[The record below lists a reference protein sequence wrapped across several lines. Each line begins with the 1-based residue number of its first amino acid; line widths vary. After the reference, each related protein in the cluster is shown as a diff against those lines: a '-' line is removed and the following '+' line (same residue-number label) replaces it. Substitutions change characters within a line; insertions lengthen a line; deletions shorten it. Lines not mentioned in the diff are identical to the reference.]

1 MAGTGRMM
9 AVPAERLTDR
19 VAIGVLVSLVPVSLL
34 DEVLRI
40 SGCADRRRRALPARL
55 VIYYVLALCLLADHN
70 YDQVMR
76 ILLDGLSWRSRGSRS
91 WERAPSASAI
101 SRARA
106 RLGSDPLRVLF
117 ERMAGPLGEPDAP
130 VARYRGLR
138 LLSLDGTALDVPESE
153 ENSAF
158 GYPGDA
164 ARFPQVRVFAVA
176 EEGGHAL
183 VDATFGSSAVAER
196 VLAGRL
202 LRCLRPGTLLAAP
215 ARAWSPDLVRR
226 AARTGADLILELPGP
241 PAASGPAGLSGLS
254 GPLAGDVLADGTRLC
269 EIAGVPFR
277 VVPTLGL
284 GALATTLTDPVRAP
298 AAELAARY
306 AGRWTFDDALTWM
319 RPGWHGRGTVLRSRN
334 PDMVVQE
341 IWALLCVYQ
350 AMRALTCQAG
360 PSRWCA
366 CRRAEFAAAE
376 SPTKRLSQ

>member
-1 MAGTGRMM
+1 MM

-19 VAIGVLVSLVPVSLL
+19 VSIGVLVSLVPVSLL
-34 DEVLRI
+34 DEVIRV

-76 ILLDGLSWRSRGSRS
+76 ILLDGLSWRSRGSRA

-106 RLGSDPLRVLF
+106 RVGSDPLRVLF
-117 ERMAGPLGEPDAP
+117 ERMAGPLAEPGAP

-176 EEGGHAL
+176 EEGSHAL

-215 ARAWSPDLVRR
+215 AGAWSPDLVRR
-226 AARTGADLILELPGP
+226 AARTGTDLLLELPGP
-241 PAASGPAGLSGLS
+241 PGSS
-254 GPLAGDVLADGTRLC
+254 AGDVLADGTRLC

-277 VVPTLGL
+277 VVPTLAR

-366 CRRAEFAAAE
+366 CRWAEFAAGE